1 MVKSSVMRFIEG
13 NYALMGMDMD
23 NSYDKVKVI
32 LETYKETVWGDI
44 GKLDISNL
52 EDTIDYE
59 SFYGDDRFSFLLK
72 FVSQDDLLE
81 FRRRARSAM
90 QTKEM
95 SALIRQALM
104 KVREYPRQ
112 GEMYYRILDLRYMN
126 FFSYCESD
134 ILEQINVDRSTY
146 YRKKK
151 EAMYLLGYTLFG
163 LIIPAFIVKAQSA

>member
-23 NSYDKVKVI
+23 NSYDKIKVI

-44 GKLDISNL
+44 GKIDISNL

-72 FVSQDDLLE
+72 FVSQNDLLE

-90 QTKEM
+90 QTK
-95 SALIRQALM
+95 
-104 KVREYPRQ
+104 
-112 GEMYYRILDLRYMN
+112 
-126 FFSYCESD
+126 
-134 ILEQINVDRSTY
+134 
-146 YRKKK
+146 RKCWH
-151 EAMYLLGYTLFG
+151 L
-163 LIIPAFIVKAQSA
+163 